1 MSEQEIRN
9 ELLRLLVSRYEQ
21 QCDRYLTLSKPT
33 IDCSSA
39 RLAVA
44 ELRNEGLV
52 EEQVRGV
59 IRLTALGYMKYRSAP
74 LSYADAV

>member
-9 ELLRLLVSRYEQ
+9 ELLLVLVLRYEQ
-21 QCDRYLTLSKPT
+21 ERDQYMTLSKQT

-39 RLAVA
+39 RLAIA

-59 IRLTALGYMKYRSAP
+59 VRLTALGYRKYKTAP
-74 LSYADAV
+74 FAYAAAG

>member
-9 ELLRLLVSRYEQ
+9 ELFLALVLRYEQ
-21 QCDRYLTLSKPT
+21 QRDQYVRLSQET

-39 RLAVA
+39 RFAIA

-59 IRLTALGYMKYRSAP
+59 IRLTALGYRKYKSAP
-74 LSYADAV
+74 LAYAQAG

>member
-9 ELLRLLVSRYEQ
+9 ELLLVLALRYEQ
-21 QCDRYLTLSKPT
+21 QRDQYMTVSKQT
-33 IDCSSA
+33 IDCSAA
-39 RLAVA
+39 RLALA

-59 IRLTALGYMKYRSAP
+59 IRLTSLGYRKYKSVP
-74 LSYADAV
+74 LSCSHAG

>member
-9 ELLRLLVSRYEQ
+9 ELLLVLVLRYEQ
-21 QCDRYLTLSKPT
+21 RRDQYMAVSKQT
-33 IDCSSA
+33 IDCSAA
-39 RLAVA
+39 RLALA

-59 IRLTALGYMKYRSAP
+59 IRLTSLGYRKYKSTLA
-74 LSYADAV
+74 YVNAG

>member
-9 ELLRLLVSRYEQ
+9 ELFLALVLRYEQ
-21 QCDRYLTLSKPT
+21 QRDQYVTISKQT

-44 ELRNEGLV
+44 TLRNEGLV

-59 IRLTALGYMKYRSAP
+59 IRLTALGYRKYKSAP
-74 LSYADAV
+74 PAYAQAG

>member
-9 ELLRLLVSRYEQ
+9 ELLMMLVFRYERQ
-21 QCDRYLTLSKPT
+21 RDQYLTLSKQT

-39 RLAVA
+39 RLAIS

-59 IRLTALGYMKYRSAP
+59 IRLTGLGYRKYKSAP
-74 LSYADAV
+74 PAYAEAG

>member
-9 ELLRLLVSRYEQ
+9 ELLLMLAFRYEQ
-21 QCDRYLTLSKPT
+21 QRDQYLTLSKQT

-44 ELRNEGLV
+44 ELRNEGKV

-59 IRLTALGYMKYRSAP
+59 IRLTALGYRKYKSAP
-74 LSYADAV
+74 LTYADAS